1 MIKTINSCNLLN
13 MKKLLLIGFF
23 GVSSFFATAQTEDDE
38 KPMSF
43 SVNLNSDA
51 FFGFY
56 PTFGGS
62 YSVSDKID
70 FTTYGILWSGGVG
83 GGWGNWTEF
92 GLGVNIKPIEGLSI
106 NPQIGILNGSL
117 LSNSFGTSQ
126 TSVVADGIVPNIT
139 IKENMGKTE
148 GEFYLGYYKGF
159 KHESEFTNNYLHWWI
174 NGGFKA
180 AKFLSFGVHFEHL
193 RFTGDTDPDALN
205 ANGKLARPNAYD
217 FYMVVGPYLQ
227 FSDPKGKAFTR
238 FTACGDLRSDEEKVK
253 ADYANSSFF
262 KLTVGYNF

>member
-1 MIKTINSCNLLN
+1 MIKTINSGQLLN
-13 MKKLLLIGFF
+13 MKKLLLVGFF
-23 GVSSFFATAQTEDDE
+23 GVSSFFATAQSEGEE
-38 KPMSF
+38 KPMNF

-56 PTFGGS
+56 PSFGGS
-62 YSVSDKID
+62 YSISDKID

-92 GLGVNIKPIEGLSI
+92 GLGVNIKPIEALSI

-117 LSNSFGTSQ
+117 LSNSFSSAGASQ
-126 TSVVADGIVPNIT
+126 SSVVADGIVPNLT
-139 IKENMGKTE
+139 VRESTDKTE

-180 AKFLSFGVHFEHL
+180 TKFLSFGLHFEHL
-193 RFTGDTDPDALN
+193 RFLGDIDEA
-205 ANGKLARPNAYD
+205 ANRPTAYD

-227 FSDPKGKAFTR
+227 LSDPKGKAFTR

-253 ADYANSSFF
+253 ANYSNSSFF